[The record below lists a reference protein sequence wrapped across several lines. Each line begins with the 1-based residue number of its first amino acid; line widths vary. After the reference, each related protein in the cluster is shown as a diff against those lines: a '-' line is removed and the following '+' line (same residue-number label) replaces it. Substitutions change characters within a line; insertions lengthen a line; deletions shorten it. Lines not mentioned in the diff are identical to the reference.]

1 MLIYKLRRLAAALF
15 FRARFIHVLGAVVSY
30 ALLTYLLLH
39 LAGEQDLL
47 SAENFVYWLVVTT
60 STVGYGDMSPTT
72 LAGKYVVSLW
82 VIPIGL
88 MMFATVLTR
97 IGFYCSALVE
107 QRKKGL
113 RMIRTDGNCVIIGW
127 NGPRTLRLID
137 LLLSASNGIAEPIVL
152 CVAVDIENP
161 IPGKIELVRVESFT
175 HVETMKRVRLDKA
188 NRIIIDTPS
197 DDVTLATALFCQNT
211 SPDSHKTVY
220 FQDDSLAALLK
231 LHCPGVEVIPSVS
244 VEMLARSTSDPG
256 SGLLHKQLL
265 DSTYGSTSYC
275 ITFDGDTAL
284 DFDTLFLF
292 FRNKLSATLLG
303 VKPVGSDEIALN
315 PYGMSVAKG
324 DVLFYIAPHR
334 LSEEQ
339 CFSIAST

>member
-1 MLIYKLRRLAAALF
+1 MLIYKLRRLAAMLV
-15 FRARFIHVLGAVVSY
+15 FRARFIHVLSGVVSY
-30 ALLTYLLLH
+30 ALVTYLLLYF
-39 LAGEQDLL
+39 AGEQNLL
-47 SAENFVYWLVVTT
+47 AGENFVYWLVVTA
-60 STVGYGDMSPTT
+60 STVGYGDMSPST

-82 VIPIGL
+82 VIPSGL
-88 MMFATVLTR
+88 MLFAMVLTR
-97 IGFYCSALVE
+97 IGFYFSELV
-107 QRKKGL
+107 QQGKKGL

-152 CVAVDIENP
+152 CVADDIENP
-161 IPGKIELVRVESFT
+161 MSGKIELVRVESFT
-175 HVETMKRVRLDKA
+175 HVETMKRTRLDKA

-197 DDVTLATALFCQNT
+197 DDVTLATALFCQNA

-265 DSTYGSTSYC
+265 DSTYGTTSYC
-275 ITFDGDTAL
+275 ITFDGDTVLNFDAL
-284 DFDTLFLF
+284 FQF
-292 FRNKLSATLLG
+292 FRSDLSATLLG
-303 VKPVGSDEIALN
+303 VKPFGSDEIALN
-315 PYGMSVAKG
+315 PYGISVAKG
-324 DVLFYIAPHR
+324 DVLYYIAPHR

-339 CFSIAST
+339 CFSIASA